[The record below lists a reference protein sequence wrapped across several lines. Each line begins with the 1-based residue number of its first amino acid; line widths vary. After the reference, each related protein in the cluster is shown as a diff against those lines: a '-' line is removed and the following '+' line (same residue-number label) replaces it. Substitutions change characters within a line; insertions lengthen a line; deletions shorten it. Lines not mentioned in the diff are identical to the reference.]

1 MALAAWIASDN
12 ADTIA
17 INRSLW
23 DALTIARCH
32 RTFSRRYAG
41 TSLATARNA
50 AVRRSS
56 STKSRSVR

>member
-23 DALTIARCH
+23 DALTIARPRMNTSIDRVTESWPGR
-32 RTFSRRYAG
+32 RT
-41 TSLATARNA
+41 NQPP
-50 AVRRSS
+50 
-56 STKSRSVR
+56 